1 MNSVRGWSTKVP
13 DKALQSK
20 SCQSYHCGG
29 CFVVNRAEL
38 VSRMRAL
45 QSICKLESDEAG
57 WYVKRAAS
65 QSLCS
70 ELQHRIA
77 ARWKGTWVASHEP
90 HKCMKTL
97 PPLPGNHGL
106 ARTWCKVYS
115 STMTEQFWG
124 IGRFPCSQDSK
135 HLSIRLKFIWLERS
149 FSSSKIFGNI

>member
-13 DKALQSK
+13 DKAFRVSHAKVIIVEDVLWLTAQSWWAEWG
-20 SCQSYHCGG
+20 HCKD
-29 CFVVNRAEL
+29 
-38 VSRMRAL
+38 M
-45 QSICKLESDEAG
+45 QTLESDEAG
-57 WYVKRAAS
+57 WHVKRAAS
-65 QSLCS
+65 HCALSCSTESLQDGKAPGWHLMNLINAWRHC
-70 ELQHRIA
+70 LPF
-77 ARWKGTWVASHEP
+77 WKP
-90 HKCMKTL
+90 R
-97 PPLPGNHGL
+97 L